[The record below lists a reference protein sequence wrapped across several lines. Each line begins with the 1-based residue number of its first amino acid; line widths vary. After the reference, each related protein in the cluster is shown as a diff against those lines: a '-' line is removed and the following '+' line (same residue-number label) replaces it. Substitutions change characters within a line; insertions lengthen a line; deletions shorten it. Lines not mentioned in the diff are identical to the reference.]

1 MATYYWVGGAGTWDA
16 TDTTHWATSIGGAGG
31 AGVPTAAD
39 NAEFNSLSN
48 ATAYAVT
55 VGTNAVA
62 QDVTIAGP
70 LVGTVTLDFG
80 TTGVINCYGSWT
92 NASSNV
98 AFTAGTG
105 GTAAVNFLATTTGK
119 TVTTNNVTLQA
130 AVVTFNGVG
139 GGWTLGSAFTN
150 TVSNF
155 VLAGSFSTG
164 GFAYTAANL
173 TASGTLTRVVSL
185 GASTLTLSANT
196 PINIT
201 NTTNLTFNAGTSTI
215 TCTAASPTFNGN
227 GQTFYNV
234 SFTNAAS
241 GTTSILGANTFNN
254 VTQTSRSAAGQRIVS
269 LDSNITVSGTLTL
282 QTLGTPVA
290 TQRTVVWSSVIG
302 TRRTI
307 TAAALSGMTD
317 VDFRDIAGA
326 GAASWTG
333 TRIGNLLNNTGI
345 TFTTGVNKYWN
356 LAAGGNWSST
366 AWALSAGG
374 AVAVANFPLAQ
385 DTVNIDLTTITSGS
399 TINIS
404 VAWQV
409 PTVICTRPSGSNT
422 LVITSVTG
430 SPQFYGNWT
439 SCAGMSF
446 TAPTNAWEFVGQG
459 LTQTITSASIPF
471 TQGFTVNS
479 PGGTV
484 RLADNLTTGTGA
496 TLSLTTGTLDLNS
509 KVLSVGIFSGAGSLA
524 RGITSGSGTITITGT
539 NTTVVTAG
547 TTTSMTVDV
556 RPTFNLTTSPAV
568 TTGTRTI
575 TWGAS
580 SNLPAVPNI
589 NVTNGSDTF
598 NTSGTSTVNNLNLS
612 GFTGTFGNATRNI
625 YGNLT
630 MNGTMTAVTAGT
642 SGTTFI
648 GVGSQTITS
657 AGQGLNFPIAFDGV
671 GGTWTLQDA
680 LTVGPIGSD
689 STRTTTLTNGTLVL
703 NGFNLSTGQFSSSN
717 TNTRTLNFGSNKII
731 VTGANGTVFNMGT
744 STNLTFSGTPQ
755 VEATGTAG
763 TAGQLRTLTPPA
775 VGTNLE
781 TLAVS
786 VRVTAGVDTIS
797 LATTSSAYGNVEF
810 TSGFTGTVQMTNA
823 IVVYG
828 DWTFG
833 ANMVT
838 PTTSTGSVTFASTNA
853 TTRVITSNG
862 KAFGGSS
869 IVFSGV
875 GGSWQLVGNFATGAT
890 NTITLTTGALDLNN
904 YSATAGL
911 FSASGTL
918 TRSIAF
924 GSSGKIVAN
933 YATANGTAT
942 VVTLSTCTGLT
953 YTGTSRIEVTGNP
966 SITPTA
972 GTRTITGPQP
982 TTGGSEANAMSIY
995 VKAGSDIIAIGTA
1008 ARCYGTID
1016 FTGFGGTLQTNTA
1029 PLIFGDLVLSTGM
1042 TIPST
1047 TNTNVW
1053 TFASTSGTTRTVTT
1067 NGKTLDFPL
1076 VFDGIGGKW
1085 AFQDALTLVT
1095 TRALTLTN
1103 GTLQLKSGTTNVV
1116 GSFVTP
1122 GTTQTYL
1129 QATTSGSQATIS
1141 APSGTNTATFI
1152 TIQDSNATGGAV
1164 WQASNAVNPV
1174 NAGNNSGWNF
1184 ATAISGVS
1192 ATGSVGTVNLG
1203 ITPSALTGVLA
1214 TGSVGTVY
1222 IGWRDVNTT
1231 QTQTWTPVITS

>member
-1 MATYYWVGGAGTWDA
+1 MATYYWVGGNGTWDA
-16 TDTTHWATSIGGAGG
+16 TDTTHWAASSGGAGG
-31 AGVPTAAD
+31 AGVPTSAD
-39 NAEFNSLSN
+39 NVVFDNYLGS
-48 ATAYAVT
+48 TAYAVT

-62 QDVTIAGP
+62 ADINIAGP
-70 LVGTVTLDFG
+70 LVGTVTITMG
-80 TTGVINCYGSWT
+80 ATAVITCYGSWL
-92 NASSNV
+92 NASSGV
-98 AFTAGTG
+98 AFSPTSGANITF
-105 GTAAVNFLATTTGK
+105 AATTTGK
-119 TVTTNNVTLQA
+119 TVSTNGVTLGA
-130 AVVTFNGVG
+130 TNVVFNGVG
-139 GGWTLGSAFTN
+139 GGWTL
-150 TVSNF
+150 
-155 VLAGSFSTG
+155 ST
-164 GFAYTAANL
+164 TWL
-173 TASGTLTRVVSL
+173 STSSITLTNGSLNTNGQPVTCTIINSNNSNTRTLTL
-185 GASTLTLSANT
+185 GASAISLSNNWNT
-196 PINIT
+196 A
-201 NTTNLTFNAGTSTI
+201 TTTGLTFSGASSTI
-215 TCTAASPTFNGN
+215 TCTAASPTFSGGGLSYGTVNFN
-227 GQTFYNV
+227 
-234 SFTNAAS
+234 NAAL
-241 GTTSILGANTFNN
+241 GTTTITGANTFAA
-254 VTQTSRSAAGQRIVS
+254 VTQTSRSTVGQRIISVGA
-269 LDSNITVSGTLTL
+269 NQTITGTLTL

-290 TQRTVVWSSVIG
+290 TQRTVVQSDVIG

-307 TAAALSGMTD
+307 TAAALSGMAD

-356 LAAGGNWSST
+356 LAAGGNWSNT

-374 AVAVANFPLAQ
+374 AVAAANFPLAQ

-399 TINIS
+399 TINIT

-422 LVITSVTG
+422 LVMTSGTI

-479 PGGTV
+479 PGGTF

-496 TLSLTTGTLDLNS
+496 TFTLTTGTLNLNNF
-509 KVLSVGIFSGAGSLA
+509 VLSTGIFSGTGSATRVLN
-524 RGITSGSGTITITGT
+524 SGSGTITITGT
-539 NTTVVTAG
+539 NTTVINFG
-547 TTTSMTVDV
+547 TTTSLTVDT

-568 TTGTRTI
+568 TTGTRLI
-575 TWGAS
+575 SIGAG
-580 SNLPAVPNI
+580 SNLPVAPNI

-612 GFTGTFGNATRNI
+612 GFTGTLGNATRNI

-657 AGQGLNFPIAFDGV
+657 AGQGLDFPIAFDGV
-671 GGTWTLQDA
+671 GGTFTLQDA

-744 STNLTFSGTPQ
+744 STNLTLSGTPQ

-763 TAGQLRTLTPPA
+763 TAGQLRTITPPA

-828 DWTFG
+828 NWTFG

-838 PTTSTGSVTFASTNA
+838 PTTNTGSVTFASTNA

-890 NTITLTTGALDLNN
+890 NTMTLTTGALDLNN

-911 FSASGTL
+911 FSSSTSN

-942 VVTLSTCTGLT
+942 VITLSTCTGLT
-953 YTGTSRIEVTGNP
+953 YTGTSRIEVTGDP
-966 SITPTA
+966 STTPTA
-972 GTRTITGPQP
+972 GTRTIAGPQP

-1016 FTGFGGTLQTNTA
+1016 FTGFGGTLQTNTS

-1053 TFASTSGTTRTVTT
+1053 TFASTSGTKTITT
-1067 NGKTLDFPL
+1067 NGKTLDLPL

-1122 GTTQTYL
+1122 GLTQTYL

-1203 ITPSALTGVLA
+1203 ITPSALTGVRA